1 MEDGELNPEEIHT
14 PAVFIDKIFKSDP
27 NCPYSEKRI
36 EKLTL
41 KTLDS
46 EQKPQKGL
54 DVRLKI
60 MRRAAKE
67 VRDGM
72 NVNLGIGIPMLL
84 PSVLPPDVHINLQ
97 S

>member
-1 MEDGELNPEEIHT
+1 MFVDR
-14 PAVFIDKIFKSDP
+14 IFKSDP
-27 NCPYSEKRI
+27 NCPYSEKRV
-36 EKLTL
+36 ERMTV
-41 KTLDS
+41 KTPEA
-46 EQKPQKGL
+46 EQQPQKGL
-54 DVRLKI
+54 EARLKI

-84 PSVLPPDVHINLQ
+84 PSVLPSNVHINLQ